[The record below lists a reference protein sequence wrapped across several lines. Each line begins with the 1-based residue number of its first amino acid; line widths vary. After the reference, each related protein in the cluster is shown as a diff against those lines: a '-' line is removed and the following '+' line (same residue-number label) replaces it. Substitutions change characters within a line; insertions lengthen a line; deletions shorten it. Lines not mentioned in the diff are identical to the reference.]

1 MINGIVFSKDRACQ
15 LKLLIDSIEK
25 NAKNIFELKVI
36 YTYTNPEYEK
46 GYEKLINQ
54 YPEVKWVRE
63 SSNFKQDVLSSIE
76 NTDSNYTCFF
86 TDDDII
92 YRTLKEEDLTRHLE
106 EDKDAFCFSTRLG
119 LNTNKC
125 YTMNC
130 DNVIRPSF
138 EDDTFISWDWKVHY
152 MDFGYP
158 LSVDGHIFRTKEIFK
173 LTKKVNFSN
182 PNTYEASLQ
191 MFDNFPRNKM
201 WSYKHSAL
209 VNSPSNIVQNT
220 FQNRKG
226 ETHGVST
233 KDLNDAFLSG
243 GFIELDKIDFSNIV
257 GCHQELELPLTKLEI
272 TEE

>member
-15 LKLLIDSIEK
+15 LNLLIDSIEK

-36 YTYTNPEYEK
+36 YTSSNNDFEE

-54 YPEVKWVRE
+54 YPEVKWIKE
-63 SSNFKQDVLSSIE
+63 SSNFKEDVLSSIQ
-76 NTDSNYTCFF
+76 NTKSDYTCFF

-92 YRTLKEEDLTRHLE
+92 YRTLKEEDLTSKLK
-106 EDKDAFCFSTRLG
+106 EDKDVFCFSTRLG

-125 YTMNC
+125 YTMKC
-130 DNVIRPSF
+130 DNVIKPSF
-138 EDDTFISWDWKVHY
+138 EDDNFISWDWKVHY

-158 LSVDGHIFRTKEIFK
+158 LSVDGHIFRTKEILK
-173 LTKKVNFSN
+173 LTKKVSFSN

-191 MFDNFPRNKM
+191 IFDNFPRNKM
-201 WSYKHSAL
+201 WSYKHSVL
-209 VNSPSNIVQNT
+209 VNSPSNIVQST

-226 ETHGVST
+226 ETYGIST

-243 GFIELDKIDFSNIV
+243 RFIELDKIDFSNIV
-257 GCHQELELPLTKLEI
+257 GCHQELELPLTKLELK
-272 TEE
+272 EQ